1 MTDPV
6 FVTTNGVSLRYEIVG
21 EGPPLCLIN
30 GFRLHGSA
38 WPAAFV
44 QRLATQF
51 SVLTYDSRGTGLSDK
66 PGDDYEITTLARD
79 AVGVISAMGF
89 SSAHVLGFSMGGAVA
104 QELAIS
110 YPSYVDRLVLFATY
124 AGVGFTIPAPWEAQ
138 RRLFNVDS
146 LSAEEAARQVWPVTY
161 SPEFLKSNL
170 AFVEAQMRR
179 EIANPTPDHVAR
191 GQRAGLRRFSSGLRL
206 WQVRAITL
214 VVTAD
219 EDQLIPPGNS
229 RLIASM
235 IPGARLESLS
245 DLGHRAIWEAPEEI
259 ADLVIDFLESS
270 K

>member
-1 MTDPV
+1 M
-6 FVTTNGVSLRYEIVG
+6 
-21 EGPPLCLIN
+21 
-30 GFRLHGSA
+30 
-38 WPAAFV
+38 
-44 QRLATQF
+44 
-51 SVLTYDSRGTGLSDK
+51 
-66 PGDDYEITTLARD
+66 
-79 AVGVISAMGF
+79 
-89 SSAHVLGFSMGGAVA
+89 
-104 QELAIS
+104 AIS